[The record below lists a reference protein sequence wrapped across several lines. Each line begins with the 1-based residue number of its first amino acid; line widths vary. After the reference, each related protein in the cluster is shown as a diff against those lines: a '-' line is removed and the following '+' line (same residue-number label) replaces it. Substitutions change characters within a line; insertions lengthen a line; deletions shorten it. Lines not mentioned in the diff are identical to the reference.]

1 MDGDIP
7 RCKTR
12 AAAIGFDAIS
22 SYGIGGGGTVQVIQ
36 FHISMMMRTRITF
49 LFSIRVLH
57 LMTKFNVVNSGG
69 MQLFK
74 VVLK

>member
-7 RCKTR
+7 RCKTGT
-12 AAAIGFDAIS
+12 AALGFDAIS

-36 FHISMMMRTRITF
+36 FYFFMVIRTRIAF
-49 LFSIRVLH
+49 LFSTRVLH
-57 LMTKFNVVNSGG
+57 LVMKFNVVNSGG